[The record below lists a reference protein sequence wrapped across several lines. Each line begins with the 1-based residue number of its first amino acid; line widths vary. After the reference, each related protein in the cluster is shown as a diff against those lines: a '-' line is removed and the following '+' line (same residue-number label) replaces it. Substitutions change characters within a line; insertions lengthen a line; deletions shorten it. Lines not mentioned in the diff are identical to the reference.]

1 MKKQF
6 YKMYNIGKAKYVI
19 SYHDGVKT
27 HNDGSPFFDISIF
40 KSIKKMEEFKKS
52 LIKKGYYDRNSTP
65 VIFRILK
72 GEVIAFF
79 PTIEN
84 GSYIMS
90 YMHVGQHSDADPTL
104 INELKPA
111 TKKQYKELYDELV
124 SIGYTDMVVYKENV
138 FN

>member
-1 MKKQF
+1 MKRF
-6 YKMYNIGKAKYVI
+6 YEMYNVGKSKYVI
-19 SYHDGVKT
+19 NYHDGVKK
-27 HNDGSPFFDISIF
+27 HADGSDFYDISIF
-40 KSIKKMEEFKKS
+40 KSKKKMEEFKKS
-52 LIKKGYYDRNSTP
+52 LIKKGYYDRNNIP

-124 SIGYTDMVVYKENV
+124 SIGYTDMVVHKENV

>member
-1 MKKQF
+1 MRKHF
-6 YKMYNIGKAKYVI
+6 YESYNIGKSKYI
-19 SYHDGVKT
+19 INYHDGVKT
-27 HNDGSPFFDISIF
+27 HNDGSSFFDICIF
-40 KSIKKMEEFKKS
+40 KNIKKMKEFKKS
-52 LIKKGYYDRNSTP
+52 LIKNGYYDRNTTP

-79 PTIEN
+79 PTIDN
-84 GSYIMS
+84 GKYVMS

-104 INELKPA
+104 IDELKPA

-124 SIGYTDMVVYKENV
+124 GIGYTDMVIYKENV